1 LAGHILGLDKPP
13 NVCYHHPVITALQY
27 DIPSVLV
34 KRYLAMNT
42 DQLSQA
48 LRMAIDH
55 RSPVPY
61 YAQVKEAVADR
72 IEQGVWKPGDQIP
85 GEPELCTMFDV
96 SRTVIRQA
104 LGELEH
110 EGVVLRAKGKGTFVA
125 QPKIMEN
132 LAQTLTG
139 FYQDMAERGSP
150 PVSQVLKQHV
160 VSASPKIAGLLSL
173 PPGTPMIEIERLR
186 FVSDEPITLVTTY
199 LPYSVCPGV
208 LQADLTHQSLYAL
221 LEAEYGLFISSGAR
235 TLEAVAA
242 NAHEAD
248 LLQIEI
254 GAPLMLLDS
263 VSYLEDGT
271 PIEYYHALHRGDRS
285 RFEATLIRSRE
296 LPK

>member
-1 LAGHILGLDKPP
+1 
-13 NVCYHHPVITALQY
+13 
-27 DIPSVLV
+27 
-34 KRYLAMNT
+34 MNT
-42 DQLSQA
+42 EQLYQS
-48 LRMAIDH
+48 LRAAIDH

-61 YAQVKEAVADR
+61 YAQVKQALSAC
-72 IEQGVWKPGDQIP
+72 IEQGIWKPGEQIP
-85 GEPELCTMFDV
+85 GEPELCSMFDV

-104 LGELEH
+104 LGELEL
-110 EGVVLRAKGKGTFVA
+110 EGVVVRAKGKGTFVA
-125 QPKIMEN
+125 QAKIMEN
-132 LAQTLTG
+132 LAQRLTG
-139 FYQDMAERGSP
+139 FYQDMADRGSP

-160 VSASPKIAGLLSL
+160 VPASPKIAGLLNH

-186 FVSDEPITLVTTY
+186 FVNDEPMTLVTTY
-199 LPYSVCPGV
+199 LPYAACPGV
-208 LQADLTHQSLYAL
+208 LQADLTRQSLYAL
-221 LEAEYGLFISSGAR
+221 LEAEYGLFIARGAR

-242 NAHEAD
+242 NAREAG

-263 VSYLEDGT
+263 VSYLEDGA